1 MVWFAPFLPTQVQS
15 GLMMLQPKIELV
27 DVWIWHF

>member
-1 MVWFAPFLPTQVQS
+1 MVWSAPILPTQVQS

-27 DVWIWHF
+27 DFRIWHF